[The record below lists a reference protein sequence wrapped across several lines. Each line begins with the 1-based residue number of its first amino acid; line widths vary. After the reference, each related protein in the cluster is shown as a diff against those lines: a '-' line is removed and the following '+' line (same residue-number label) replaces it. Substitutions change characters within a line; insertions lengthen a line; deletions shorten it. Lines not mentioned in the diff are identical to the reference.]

1 MRLRAILLGG
11 TCSLMAVGALAQS
24 ETDVLRFSQTY
35 MKGSA
40 RFTAMG
46 GAFGALGGDMSSFMI
61 NPAGV
66 GVYRSSE
73 FTFSTGILNS
83 NQKIDY
89 RGDRSFDGHTSVNVG
104 NAGLVLNFFNNS
116 NSELRN
122 FNLGISYNRLN
133 DFNQNTFL
141 SGVNNENSI
150 TDYFAEKSYGIKQVD
165 LLSQNPFDSNLP
177 WNSILAWKTYL
188 MDPASS
194 DNNNQF
200 YLTPLARTRYAK
212 DPYYAPYARDI
223 DKKGLNDAVFQDQ
236 WEEVR
241 GFNDVVNIAFGGNL
255 MDVVYVGGSLNI
267 TNINYHSTKNYHEQA
282 DKNNLSNFNELN
294 YEEIYNAYGTG
305 VSLGLGMILKPIQEI
320 RIGVSYQSP
329 TWNSIDE
336 DYSAYMNSTFLNVNN
351 GFAEYDTPINT
362 FSYRIS
368 SPQRLTGSLGF
379 ILGNYG
385 IISAD
390 VDWVNYAGMRIHGSN
405 DYRTLFNNIN
415 SAIDNSYRNT
425 INARVGGE
433 LKLDKL
439 AFRAGY
445 QYYQNPYKKDFINSD
460 NATNVYSAGFGY
472 RTRSFFFDFAYS
484 LMTMKNAYSLYD
496 YYYKDANSTV
506 DIYSGTA
513 TSNINRN
520 SYIVTLGFKF

>member
-1 MRLRAILLGG
+1 MKLRAILFGACTLITG
-11 TCSLMAVGALAQS
+11 AALAQN
-24 ETDVLRFSQTY
+24 ETDVLRYSQTFL
-35 MKGSA
+35 KGSA

-73 FTFSTGILNS
+73 FTFSTGIFNS

-89 RGDRSFDGHTSVNVG
+89 RGDRSFDGHTSANVG
-104 NAGLVLNFFNNS
+104 NAGVVLNLFNNP
-116 NSELRN
+116 NQDLKN
-122 FNLGISYNRLN
+122 FNIGISYNRVN

-141 SGVNNENSI
+141 TGVNNQNSI
-150 TDYFAEKSYGIKQVD
+150 TDYFAESSYGVSVKD
-165 LLSQNPFDSNLP
+165 LRLKDPYQTNAP

-188 MDPASS
+188 IDPIQNTGDTISYRS
-194 DNNNQF
+194 
-200 YLTPLARTRYAK
+200 PLK
-212 DPYYAPYARDI
+212 Q
-223 DKKGLNDAVFQDQ
+223 GDAVFQDQ

-241 GFNDVVNIAFGGNL
+241 GFNDVVNVAFGGNV
-255 MDVVYVGGSLNI
+255 MDVLYVGGSLNI
-267 TNINYHSTKNYHEQA
+267 TNINYHSSKYYHEQA
-282 DKNNLSNFNELN
+282 ANGNTSNFNELN
-294 YEEIYNAYGTG
+294 FNEFYNAYGTG
-305 VSLGLGMILKPIQEI
+305 VSLGLGVILKPIQEL

-336 DYSAYMNSTFLNVNN
+336 DYSAYMNSTFIIPNEN

-390 VDWVNYAGMRIHGSN
+390 VDWVNYADMRIHGSN
-405 DYRTLFNNIN
+405 AYRSLFSSINN
-415 SAIDNSYRNT
+415 SIDNSFRNT
-425 INARVGGE
+425 VNARVGGE
-433 LKLDKL
+433 LKLDKFAL
-439 AFRAGY
+439 RAGY
-445 QYYQNPYKKDFINSD
+445 QYYQNPYNKDFINSD

-472 RTRSFFFDFAYS
+472 RTRSFFLDFAYS

-496 YYYKDANSTV
+496 YQYKDASTSI

-520 SYIVTLGFKF
+520 SYILTLRFKF

>member
-1 MRLRAILLGG
+1 MGAS
-11 TCSLMAVGALAQS
+11 CLMAGVALAQS
-24 ETDVLRFSQTY
+24 ETDVLRYSQTF

-73 FTFSTGILNS
+73 FSFSTGISNS

-89 RGDRSFDGHTSVNVG
+89 RGTRSFDGHTSVNIG
-104 NAGLVLNFFNNS
+104 NAGVVLNFFNKPDNG
-116 NSELRN
+116 LRN
-122 FNLGISYNRLN
+122 FNLGIAYNRVN

-141 SGVNNENSI
+141 TGINKDNSI
-150 TDYFAEKSYGIKQVD
+150 TDYFAESTYGIKRSE
-165 LLSQNPFDSNLP
+165 LLSERPFDSNLP

-188 MDPASS
+188 IDPLNETDGNIEYRS
-194 DNNNQF
+194 
-200 YLTPLARTRYAK
+200 PLK
-212 DPYYAPYARDI
+212 QDDV
-223 DKKGLNDAVFQDQ
+223 VFQDQ
-236 WEEVR
+236 WEEIR
-241 GFNDVVNIAFGGNL
+241 GFNDVVNIAFGGNV
-255 MDVVYVGGSLNI
+255 MDVVYVGGSLNV
-267 TNINYHSTKNYHEQA
+267 TNVNYHSSKTYHEQA
-282 DKNNLSNFNELN
+282 AEGNQSSFNELN
-294 YEEIYNAYGTG
+294 FDEIYNAYGTG
-305 VSLGLGMILKPIQEI
+305 VSLGLGVILKPVQFL
-320 RIGVSYQSP
+320 RVGVAYQSP

-336 DYSAYMNSTFLNVNN
+336 DYSAYMNSKFIIPNES

-379 ILGNYG
+379 VLGNVG

-405 DYRTLFNNIN
+405 SYRKLFSDINN
-415 SAIDNSYRNT
+415 AVENSYRNT
-425 INARVGGE
+425 VNARLGGE
-433 LKLDKL
+433 LKLDKFAL
-439 AFRAGY
+439 RAGY

-484 LMTMKNAYSLYD
+484 LMTMKNGYSLYD
-496 YYYKDANSTV
+496 YYYKDASTTI

-513 TSNINRN
+513 TSSINRN
-520 SYIVTLGFKF
+520 SYIVTVGFKF

>member
-1 MRLRAILLGG
+1 MGAS
-11 TCSLMAVGALAQS
+11 CLMAGVALAQS
-24 ETDVLRFSQTY
+24 ETDVLRYSQTF

-73 FTFSTGILNS
+73 FSFSTGIFNS

-89 RGDRSFDGHTSVNVG
+89 RGTRSFDGHTSVNIG
-104 NAGLVLNFFNNS
+104 NAGVVLNFFNKPDNG
-116 NSELRN
+116 LRN
-122 FNLGISYNRLN
+122 FNLGIAYNRVN

-141 SGVNNENSI
+141 TGINKDNSI
-150 TDYFAEKSYGIKQVD
+150 TDYFAESTYGIKRSE
-165 LLSQNPFDSNLP
+165 LLSERPFDSNLP

-188 MDPASS
+188 IDPLNETDGNIEYRS
-194 DNNNQF
+194 
-200 YLTPLARTRYAK
+200 PLK
-212 DPYYAPYARDI
+212 QDDV
-223 DKKGLNDAVFQDQ
+223 VFQDQ
-236 WEEVR
+236 WEEIR
-241 GFNDVVNIAFGGNL
+241 GFNDVVNIAFGGNV
-255 MDVVYVGGSLNI
+255 MDVVYVGGSLNV
-267 TNINYHSTKNYHEQA
+267 TNVNYHSSKTYHEQA
-282 DKNNLSNFNELN
+282 AEGNQSSFNELN
-294 YEEIYNAYGTG
+294 FDEIYNAYGTG
-305 VSLGLGMILKPIQEI
+305 VSLGLGVILKPVQFL
-320 RIGVSYQSP
+320 RVGVAYQSP

-336 DYSAYMNSTFLNVNN
+336 DYSAYMNSKFIIPNES

-379 ILGNYG
+379 VLGNVG

-405 DYRTLFNNIN
+405 SYRKLFSDINN
-415 SAIDNSYRNT
+415 AVENSYRNT
-425 INARVGGE
+425 VNARLGGE
-433 LKLDKL
+433 LKLDKFAL
-439 AFRAGY
+439 RAGY

-484 LMTMKNAYSLYD
+484 LMTMKNGYSLYD
-496 YYYKDANSTV
+496 YYYKDASTTI

-513 TSNINRN
+513 TSSINRN
-520 SYIVTLGFKF
+520 SYIVTVGFKF